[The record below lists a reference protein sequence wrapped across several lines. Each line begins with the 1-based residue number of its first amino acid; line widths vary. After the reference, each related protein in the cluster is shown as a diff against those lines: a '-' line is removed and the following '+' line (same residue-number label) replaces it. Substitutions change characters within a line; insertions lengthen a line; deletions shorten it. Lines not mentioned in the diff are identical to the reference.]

1 MTDRPD
7 GDTHAGQKAA
17 IQPAMAHHSS
27 VGSTAG
33 IPIPSLVRGQMA
45 VMAENKSAILD
56 LADREPFQDET
67 FLQLRN
73 FIEIQSF
80 RCLWSLV
87 PGSIDDEAS
96 PFNEC
101 SHAYLSATRA
111 LLLHMQGMRGDRS
124 RVQALVDR
132 IELQMAINNAALV
145 LCRYSDEPFNTAD
158 VISPPGIPRIGCAV
172 VLRCRRRV
180 AVGAE
185 PWPQGA
191 TSRIEDP
198 AVPRVASPA
207 PRPCPIVS
215 SDADPPRPSSSLAIW
230 NAVLEKSHC
239 SSRLRLEPRCS
250 GLGS

>member
-1 MTDRPD
+1 MCGVRIIPD
-7 GDTHAGQKAA
+7 AICRRAFAWVCLLAWLGAA

-27 VGSTAG
+27 GGSTAG
-33 IPIPSLVRGQMA
+33 IPIPSLVHGQMA
-45 VMAENKSAILD
+45 VMAENQSAILD

-80 RCLWSLV
+80 RCLWGLV

-132 IELQMAINNAALV
+132 IELQMAINNAGLV

-158 VISPPGIPRIGCAV
+158 VISPRWSAIA
-172 VLRCRRRV
+172 
-180 AVGAE
+180 
-185 PWPQGA
+185 QH
-191 TSRIEDP
+191 
-198 AVPRVASPA
+198 
-207 PRPCPIVS
+207 
-215 SDADPPRPSSSLAIW
+215 RPSLLAFLGLG
-230 NAVLEKSHC
+230 ALSFC
-239 SSRLRLEPRCS
+239 GAGAGLRLVRNPGRKAQPA
-250 GLGS
+250 G